1 MEGSHGKNV
10 DEDKDE
16 SRPEVAIAPRV
27 GEEDEGN
34 QPRRDLEDVGEEQDE
49 SSQWIGVKVEGSSL
63 LNRLVE
69 GERPGEADARGEDRP
84 KLEVAQVGEKVA
96 GTLLVKIHLFQ
107 NMHQEEKKYAPSI
120 RGFGKR
126 R

>member
-1 MEGSHGKNV
+1 MEGSHGENV

-16 SRPEVAIAPRV
+16 SRPEVAIAPGV

-49 SSQWIGVKVEGSSL
+49 SSQLIGVKVEGSSL
-63 LNRLVE
+63 LNRLVD
-69 GERPGEADARGEDRP
+69 GEADARGEDRP

-107 NMHQEEKKYAPSI
+107 NMYQEEKKYAPSI